1 MRLGAAVASRR
12 RLVLGLAAGLITALA
27 SAWFLLG
34 PGRPAA
40 RLPEATDPLAEE
52 LRSALTAGA
61 PEARLLALGNR
72 WLHAREA
79 ALAGRDEE
87 ALRALDELASEAAE
101 RCPAVPGACR
111 LAEALWTR
119 ALPAAGGQSPASR
132 ADVLGSLAWLDYRRG
147 RWRAAEERDRQVVAL
162 RRQSGDRA
170 ALANALLDLAN
181 NLFYQGRYGE
191 ARALVD
197 EALASHAPAGKA
209 DPLDLADTFVTL
221 GELRRIG
228 GEYADAEASFQKAL
242 QHASR
247 AAEPDEL
254 LRAKILNLLGAL
266 AQDQGDYFVAEGR
279 FVESLRL
286 RERSPQSGPRDLA
299 TARLNLGSLYRL
311 QGDYPRA
318 EAHYRRAVAEAE
330 RGFGAGHSELVWFY
344 DQLAQLYEDRGL
356 HARAKPVYEK
366 ALDLSLRSQPANPAL
381 VARGRHQ
388 LAHLL
393 VELGSLRQAEGLYRL
408 ALASRE
414 EIFGG
419 EHPEVAVTLT
429 GLADCLLRDRPPGSA
444 AARDFLDRALAIFVR
459 TPAYPEVE
467 AEALALRAQL
477 RHRRGDRAAA
487 VEDLAR
493 SLDLVEAL
501 RPRLSGGEASRIHF
515 LGRFLDEYE
524 LMIRWQIED
533 RRLDRAVEYAERSH
547 ARALVDRLL
556 GARVDL
562 RRHVPRERLRALE
575 RREVAAKQRLAEVQR
590 AILLRESDL
599 GAGPSRRQG
608 LDALYRQ
615 LAEADGDLVQVE
627 EDILGASSLW
637 REVAGRSPASLET
650 IQQRLAPPDGAL
662 LLYEIGDE
670 RSHLFVL
677 PRAPAAAAVFGLEI
691 DPAAAAALGVAP
703 GALGR
708 EAVRSILF
716 GAEGRPAGIVSLLR
730 TRPEEDG
737 AAAADLPVRLHAL
750 WRTLVPRAAWEAVR
764 GQQEVVVVP
773 GALHALP
780 FEALVVAGPKPGAPP
795 GYWLDGGGPLL
806 RYASSATALERMAAA
821 LADPFDQGGST
832 ILSVSDPLF
841 PRSADRLRARRSLPA
856 FGPLASLPGSGEET
870 RALREIFGP
879 EERGG
884 EVVALQRERA
894 TEMAVRRAVPGKRY
908 IHIGTHGL
916 VDERRNALFA
926 SLLLTPPQSPR
937 SGSEDDG
944 FLQLFELYA
953 LEVDADL
960 VVLSACSTH
969 VGPHL
974 EGEGVF
980 ALSRAFS
987 VAGARRVVAS
997 LWPVEDTATAALM
1010 RSFFSQVGAAESAGR
1025 RPHYAA
1031 YLAQAKRRLRAQPES
1046 SSPYFWAPFVL
1057 HGNG

>member
-1 MRLGAAVASRR
+1 MRLGAWGASRR
-12 RLVLGLAAGLITALA
+12 RLALGLAAGLIAALA
-27 SAWFLLG
+27 SAWLLLG
-34 PGRPAA
+34 PRGRPAV
-40 RLPEATDPLAEE
+40 RPPKETDPLAEE
-52 LRSALTAGA
+52 LRSALAAGA
-61 PEARLLALGNR
+61 PEAKLFQLGNR
-72 WLHAREA
+72 WLRAREA

-87 ALRALDELASEAAE
+87 LFQALDGLASEAAD
-101 RCPAVPGACR
+101 RCPTVQGACR

-119 ALPAAGGQSPASR
+119 ALAVAGGRSHASR
-132 ADVLGSLAWLDYRRG
+132 ADVLSSLAWLDYRQG
-147 RWRAAEERDRQVVAL
+147 RWPAAERRDRQVVAL
-162 RRQSGDRA
+162 RRESGDRA

-181 NLFYQGRYGE
+181 NLFHQGRYGE
-191 ARALVD
+191 AGALAD
-197 EALASHAPAGKA
+197 EALANHAPVGEA

-221 GELRRIG
+221 GELRRIR
-228 GEYADAEASFQKAL
+228 GEYADAETAFQKAL

-266 AQDQGDYFVAEGR
+266 AQDQGDYFAAESR
-279 FVESLRL
+279 YVESLRL
-286 RERSPQSGPRDLA
+286 RERSPQSGLRDLA
-299 TARLNLGSLYRL
+299 TARLNLGSLYRI

-330 RGFGAGHSELVWFY
+330 RGFGARHSELVWFY
-344 DQLAQLYEDRGL
+344 DQLAQLYQDRGL
-356 HARAKPVYEK
+356 YAQAKPVYEK

-393 VELGSLRQAEGLYRL
+393 VELGSLRQAENLYRL

-419 EHPEVAVTLT
+419 EHSEVAVTLT
-429 GLADCLLRDRPPGSA
+429 GLADCLLRDRPPAAA
-444 AARDFLDRALAIFVR
+444 AARGALDRALAIFAR
-459 TPAYPEVE
+459 TPAYPEIE
-467 AEALALRAQL
+467 AEALALRARLQ
-477 RHRRGDRAAA
+477 RGRGDRAAA

-493 SLDLVEAL
+493 SLDVVEAL

-524 LMIRWQIED
+524 LMIQWQIED
-533 RRLDRAVEYAERSH
+533 RRLDRAVEYAERSR

-599 GAGPSRRQG
+599 GAAPTRRQG
-608 LDALYRQ
+608 LEPLYRQ
-615 LAEADGDLVQVE
+615 LAEADRDLVQVE

-637 REVAGRSPASLET
+637 REIAGRSPASLET

-662 LLYEIGDE
+662 LLYAVGDE

-691 DPAAAAALGVAP
+691 DTAAAAALGVAP

-708 EAVRSILF
+708 EAVRGILF
-716 GAEGRPAGIVSLLR
+716 GGEGRPAGIVSLLR
-730 TRPEEDG
+730 TRPDG
-737 AAAADLPVRLHAL
+737 GGTADLPARLHAL

-764 GQQEVVVVP
+764 RQQEVVVVP
-773 GALHALP
+773 GGLHALP
-780 FEALVVAGPKPGAPP
+780 FEALVVAGPRPGAPP
-795 GYWLDGGGPLL
+795 GYWLDSGGPLL

-821 LADPFDQGGST
+821 LADPFEQGRST

-841 PRSADRLRARRSLPA
+841 PRSTDRLRGRRSVPA
-856 FGPLASLPGSGEET
+856 FGLLSRLPGSGEET
-870 RALREIFGP
+870 RALREVFGP
-879 EERGG
+879 AERGG

-894 TEMAVRRAVPGKRY
+894 TELAVRRAVPGKRY
-908 IHIGTHGL
+908 IHIGTHGM

-926 SLLLTPPQSPR
+926 SLLLTPPKSPR
-937 SGSEDDG
+937 SGSDDDG

-974 EGEGVF
+974 EGEGAF

-997 LWPVEDTATAALM
+997 LWPVEDRATAALM
-1010 RSFFSQVGAAESAGR
+1010 RSFFNQVGAAESAGR

-1031 YLAQAKRRLRAQPES
+1031 YLAQAKRLLRAEPES